1 MSWRAVTDSTKPV
14 TGLRGANA
22 IFATLSAGS
31 AVLLLLLQG
40 FMTQRLGEEVFGRF
54 QWILTLSMLGE
65 ALMDFGVHQLMIRSI
80 ARDRSQTPR
89 LFHNALA
96 LKAATGA
103 AMFATLAGVAFALAA
118 DADLWMASLVM
129 LGVAILRSYLLTI
142 RGVFQGL
149 ERFGYDCLVVVG
161 DRVLVVIL
169 AALAIYEGYGLL
181 GVALAFIAARL
192 IAFGLALLLVSRHS
206 GGVRVDFDFALW
218 HELQRQALPIG
229 MFLVV
234 LNFYSYIDTLMLGVM
249 STFVDTGLYGIA
261 YRLYEGLSYVP
272 AILSALLTPRL
283 ANLWSVDRARH
294 VRLARAS
301 LAGAAGLAIVTA
313 APVWVL
319 SRPLLVFVFGPAA
332 EESTTALHILLAG
345 LAFVFTIWIL
355 HAVALSVFKERL
367 LLTTTAVGAIVN
379 AGLNV
384 FLIPRYGRN
393 GAAAAT
399 LLGELLT
406 MSLLFW
412 GLRAALW
419 PAREHV
425 R

>member
-1 MSWRAVTDSTKPV
+1 VTDAHPV
-14 TGLRGANA
+14 RSLLGANA
-22 IFATLSAGS
+22 VFATLSAAS
-31 AVLLLLLQG
+31 ALLLLLLQG

-89 LFHNALA
+89 LFHNSLA
-96 LKAATGA
+96 LKGATGA
-103 AMFATLAGVAFALAA
+103 VMFATLAAVAFALAP
-118 DADLWMASLVM
+118 DVDLWTASLVM

-142 RGVFQGL
+142 RGIFQGL

-161 DRVLVVIL
+161 DRLLVVII
-169 AALAIYEGYGLL
+169 AAAAISEGHGLL
-181 GVALAFIAARL
+181 GLALAFVAARVVAVG
-192 IAFGLALLLVSRHS
+192 IALLLVRRHA
-206 GGVRVDFDFALW
+206 GGVRLDFDFALW
-218 HELQRQALPIG
+218 RELQRQALPIG

-249 STFVDTGLYGIA
+249 STFVDTGLYGNA
-261 YRLYEGLSYVP
+261 YRLYEGLSYMP

-294 VRLARAS
+294 LRLARAS
-301 LAGAAGLAIVTA
+301 LAGAAGLAVVTA
-313 APVWVL
+313 VPVWLL
-319 SRPLLVFVFGPAA
+319 SRPLLVLVFGSAA
-332 EESTTALHILLAG
+332 AESTTALHVLLAG

-367 LLTTTAVGAIVN
+367 LLTTTAVGAAVN
-379 AGLNV
+379 AGLNF

-406 MSLLFW
+406 MVLLGW
-412 GLRAALW
+412 GLRGALW
-419 PAREHV
+419 PARE
-425 R
+425 RAR

>member
-1 MSWRAVTDSTKPV
+1 VTDAAHPV
-14 TGLRGANA
+14 RSLLGANA
-22 IFATLSAGS
+22 VFATLSAAS
-31 AVLLLLLQG
+31 ALLLLLLQG

-89 LFHNALA
+89 LFHNSLA
-96 LKAATGA
+96 LKGATGA
-103 AMFATLAGVAFALAA
+103 VMFATLAAVAFALAP
-118 DADLWMASLVM
+118 DVDLWTASLVM

-142 RGVFQGL
+142 RGIFQGL

-161 DRVLVVIL
+161 DRLLVVII
-169 AALAIYEGYGLL
+169 AAAAIAEGHGLL
-181 GVALAFIAARL
+181 GLAVAFVAARGVAVG
-192 IAFGLALLLVSRHS
+192 IALLLVRRHA
-206 GGVRVDFDFALW
+206 GGVRLDFDFVLW
-218 HELQRQALPIG
+218 RELQRQALPIG

-249 STFVDTGLYGIA
+249 STFVDTGLYGNA

-294 VRLARAS
+294 LRLARAS
-301 LAGAAGLAIVTA
+301 LAGAAGLAVVTVV
-313 APVWVL
+313 PVWL
-319 SRPLLVFVFGPAA
+319 FSRPLLVLVFGSAA
-332 EESTTALHILLAG
+332 AESTTALHVLLAG

-367 LLTTTAVGAIVN
+367 LLTTTAVGAAVN
-379 AGLNV
+379 AGLNL

-406 MSLLFW
+406 MVLLFW

-419 PAREHV
+419 PAKERA